1 MRQVAARIAIRT
13 IYPVRLHWVRRS
25 GSQTIISVHI
35 TAPRGLFHTP
45 AGWLRAKRDPCNLER
60 HGERVPEICFQKRE
74 RFCVRKLYQSYGE
87 KQGESGDF
95 FSLKATCFQK
105 KYGFKNESFFQVKET
120 SLQVEETSFSSDN
133 FALRKWRLPL
143 S

>member
-1 MRQVAARIAIRT
+1 MSFYSDFSALEKVSVEFVPAVGGAVVADRPGVDHRG
-13 IYPVRLHWVRRS
+13 VRRAE
-25 GSQTIISVHI
+25 VH
-35 TAPRGLFHTP
+35 
-45 AGWLRAKRDPCNLER
+45 LEK
-60 HGERVPEICFQKRE
+60 HGERVHEICFQKRE
-74 RFCVRKLYQSYGE
+74 RFCVRELYQSYGE

-105 KYGFKNESFFQVKET
+105 KYGFKNESFFSGKKT
-120 SLQVEETSFSSDN
+120 SIKVEETSFSSDN